1 MKLHIPK
8 SSQTLK
14 LIGITLSSVIIAA
27 CVSQHSDL
35 KKNLPTQAMASAT
48 HSNLEEIGE
57 GHAIYM
63 RHCSQCHEPKLP
75 STIPSKVWHVI
86 VPGMAWNAGL
96 SPKEEKQVDA
106 YIKAA
111 SKYNEMQAR

>member
-1 MKLHIPK
+1 MNLYTKLTGAI
-8 SSQTLK
+8 
-14 LIGITLSSVIIAA
+14 LSTVIITA
-27 CVSQHSDL
+27 CVTQNKEV
-35 KKNLPTQAMASAT
+35 KKNLPTQAMATAT
-48 HSNLEEIGE
+48 GSDLAEIGE

-75 STIPSKVWHVI
+75 STIPSDVWHVI

-106 YIKAA
+106 YIRAA
-111 SKYNEMQAR
+111 SKYNEMQQR

>member
-1 MKLHIPK
+1 MSFL
-8 SSQTLK
+8 
-14 LIGITLSSVIIAA
+14 IAA
-27 CVSQHSDL
+27 CVNQVNEQ
-35 KKNLPTQAMASAT
+35 KENLPTQAMATAT
-48 HSNLEEIGE
+48 HSDLAEIGE

-75 STIPSKVWHVI
+75 STIPTDVWHVI

-96 SPKEEKQVDA
+96 SATQEKQVTA

-111 SKYNEMQAR
+111 SQYNEMQAR

>member
-1 MKLHIPK
+1 MKPN
-8 SSQTLK
+8 TLK
-14 LIGITLSSVIIAA
+14 SKNPFKLLVIALSSLIIAA
-27 CVSQHSDL
+27 CVSQHDGI
-35 KKNLPTQAMASAT
+35 KKDLPTQAMATAT
-48 HSNLEEIGE
+48 DSNLEEIGE

-75 STIPSKVWHVI
+75 STIPSDVWHVI

-96 SPKEEKQVDA
+96 TEVEEKQVTA